1 MGDRSRAK
9 QWFFQGVQKY
19 RDGNSAFHLAQM
31 VLKDATL
38 ELAELAELA
47 GMPEGG
53 QRRLEGRR
61 QPLPQQ
67 GEAEQIQ
74 AQAQAQSHS
83 HSQSQSQS
91 HSQPATQTQI
101 KTRSQPENRTQARAQ
116 TRAQRRWAAIARK
129 AEVEAVEL
137 FEFAAREEGHPM
149 AMYNLGVAHLLGY
162 AGDDGQEG
170 EENLDIAAEWFKA
183 CGERREPDTIS

>member
-1 MGDRSRAK
+1 MGDRSRAR

-38 ELAELAELA
+38 ELAELA
-47 GMPEGG
+47 GTPEGG

-61 QPLPQQ
+61 QPLAQQ
-67 GEAEQIQ
+67 AEAERIRAQAQTQAQTQ
-74 AQAQAQSHS
+74 AQA
-83 HSQSQSQS
+83 HSQS
-91 HSQPATQTQI
+91 ATQTQI
-101 KTRSQPENRTQARAQ
+101 KTRPQPENRTQARAQ
-116 TRAQRRWAAIARK
+116 TRAQRRRAAIARK

-162 AGDDGQEG
+162 AGDGGQEG
-170 EENLDIAAEWFKA
+170 EENLDVAAEWFKA
-183 CGERREPDTIS
+183 CGERREPGTTHVEHALA

>member
-38 ELAELAELA
+38 ELAELS

-83 HSQSQSQS
+83 HSQAQA

-149 AMYNLGVAHLLGY
+149 AMYNLGVAHLLG
-162 AGDDGQEG
+162 
-170 EENLDIAAEWFKA
+170 
-183 CGERREPDTIS
+183 

>member
-38 ELAELAELA
+38 ELAELA

-61 QPLPQQ
+61 QPLTQQ

-74 AQAQAQSHS
+74 AQA
-83 HSQSQSQS
+83 QSQS

>member
-61 QPLPQQ
+61 QPLTQQ

-74 AQAQAQSHS
+74 AQSPAQSHS
-83 HSQSQSQS
+83 HSQAQSQS